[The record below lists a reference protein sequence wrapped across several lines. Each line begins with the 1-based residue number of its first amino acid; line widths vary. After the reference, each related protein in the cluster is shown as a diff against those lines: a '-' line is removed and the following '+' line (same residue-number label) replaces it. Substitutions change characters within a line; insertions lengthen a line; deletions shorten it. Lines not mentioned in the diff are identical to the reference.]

1 MNSDNVAFYP
11 ETDPL
16 TLKNSCCECQLFDFK
31 SEQEHFGRPS
41 FKTFTHPSELALSLL
56 YQQAAMKV
64 LIVEQEKTL
73 EQSLFY
79 FLERFNQCEVFLARS
94 KREGLSLLQT
104 IPFDT
109 VLCGDRLPDGD
120 GLDMIEEMMKVN
132 PKMSCIL
139 MSVHHDEV
147 SRERAMR
154 AGVQNYL
161 IKPFEL
167 NQLEEAMGLR
177 SHSNHITQGGEAR

>member
-1 MNSDNVAFYP
+1 
-11 ETDPL
+11 
-16 TLKNSCCECQLFDFK
+16 
-31 SEQEHFGRPS
+31 
-41 FKTFTHPSELALSLL
+41 
-56 YQQAAMKV
+56 MKV

-79 FLERFNQCEVFLARS
+79 FLERFSQCEVFLARS

-120 GLDMIEEMMKVN
+120 GVDMIEEIMKVN
-132 PKMSCIL
+132 PRMSCIL
-139 MSVHHDEV
+139 MSVHHDES
-147 SRERAMR
+147 SRERATR
-154 AGVQNYL
+154 AGIRNYL

-167 NQLEEAMGLR
+167 SQLEEAMGLT
-177 SHSNHITQGGEAR
+177 SHSNHISQGGEAR

>member
-1 MNSDNVAFYP
+1 M
-11 ETDPL
+11 L
-16 TLKNSCCECQLFDFK
+16 
-31 SEQEHFGRPS
+31 
-41 FKTFTHPSELALSLL
+41 PSELALSLL
-56 YQQAAMKV
+56 YDQATMKV

-94 KREGLSLLQT
+94 KREGLSLFQT
-104 IPFDT
+104 TPFDT

-120 GLDMIEEMMKVN
+120 GLDMVREIVKVN
-132 PKMSCIL
+132 PKTVCIL

-167 NQLEEAMGLR
+167 NQLEEAMGLK
-177 SHSNHITQGGEAR
+177 SLANHITQGGEAR

>member
-1 MNSDNVAFYP
+1 M
-11 ETDPL
+11 
-16 TLKNSCCECQLFDFK
+16 
-31 SEQEHFGRPS
+31 
-41 FKTFTHPSELALSLL
+41 SLL
-56 YQQAAMKV
+56 YDQSAMKV

-94 KREGLSLLQT
+94 KREGLGLLQT

-120 GLDMIEEMMKVN
+120 GLDMIREIVKVN
-132 PKMSCIL
+132 PKTLCIL

-177 SHSNHITQGGEAR
+177 SHSNHITQGGEVK